1 VDINALYYR
10 IALTFIPGIGPMLAK
25 NLVSY
30 TGSVESIFKQSK
42 NKLLKVPGVG
52 DTLAGNIATFQ
63 HWDRVEKELSF
74 IQKKNIT
81 PLFYLDDNYPK
92 RLTECQDAPI
102 LLYYKG
108 NADLNASR
116 IISLVGTRK
125 ATSYGKEMVEKI
137 VGGLADDGV
146 LIVSGLAYGIDIYAH
161 RAALQNNLS
170 TVSIMAHG
178 LDQVYP
184 WKHRSTAA
192 KMVQQGGIL
201 TEFPSETNPDA
212 QNFPK
217 RNRIMAGLADAVI
230 VIESAAKGGAIITA
244 EIANSYNR
252 DVFAVPGDVG
262 KRYSEGANFLIKRT
276 KAALLDSAD
285 ELKEFMMWE
294 DEGQQHKQAGQRE
307 LFVELTPEEQ
317 SIVELMSE
325 QKTIGI
331 DELNRLSSLSSSQV
345 ANHLLNLEMKG
356 ILRSLPGNFY
366 KLI

>member
-1 VDINALYYR
+1 MDLNTLYYR
-10 IALTFIPGIGPMLAK
+10 IALTFIPGIGPMIAK

-30 TGSVESIFKQSK
+30 TGSVESVFKQSK
-42 NKLLKVPGVG
+42 NKLLKIPGVG
-52 DTLAGNIATFQ
+52 NALAKNIAGFQ
-63 HWDRVEKELSF
+63 DFDRVEQELSF
-74 IQKKNIT
+74 IQNKNIT

-116 IISLVGTRK
+116 IISVVGTRK

-137 VGGLADDGV
+137 VGGLANDDV

-161 RAALQNNLS
+161 KAALENNLS

-178 LDQVYP
+178 LDQLYP
-184 WKHRSTAA
+184 WPHRGTAV
-192 KMVQQGGIL
+192 KMVDQGGLL
-201 TEFPSETNPDA
+201 TEFPSGTNPDA

-217 RNRIMAGLADAVI
+217 RNRIMAGIADAVI
-230 VIESAAKGGAIITA
+230 VVESAAKGGAIITA

-262 KRYSEGANFLIKRT
+262 KKYSEGSNFLIKRT

-285 ELKEFMMWE
+285 ELKEFMMW
-294 DEGQQHKQAGQRE
+294 DNGQQNKQAGQRE

>member
-1 VDINALYYR
+1 MDINALYYR

-63 HWDRVEKELSF
+63 HWDRVEKELNF
-74 IQKKNIT
+74 IQKKDIT

-146 LIVSGLAYGIDIYAH
+146 L
-161 RAALQNNLS
+161 
-170 TVSIMAHG
+170 
-178 LDQVYP
+178 
-184 WKHRSTAA
+184 
-192 KMVQQGGIL
+192 
-201 TEFPSETNPDA
+201 
-212 QNFPK
+212 
-217 RNRIMAGLADAVI
+217 
-230 VIESAAKGGAIITA
+230 
-244 EIANSYNR
+244 
-252 DVFAVPGDVG
+252 
-262 KRYSEGANFLIKRT
+262 
-276 KAALLDSAD
+276 
-285 ELKEFMMWE
+285 
-294 DEGQQHKQAGQRE
+294 
-307 LFVELTPEEQ
+307 
-317 SIVELMSE
+317 
-325 QKTIGI
+325 
-331 DELNRLSSLSSSQV
+331 
-345 ANHLLNLEMKG
+345 
-356 ILRSLPGNFY
+356 
-366 KLI
+366 

>member
-1 VDINALYYR
+1 
-10 IALTFIPGIGPMLAK
+10 MLAK

-30 TGSVESIFKQSK
+30 SGSVESIFKQSK

-52 DTLAGNIATFQ
+52 ETLAKNIATFQ
-63 HWDRVEKELSF
+63 DFDRVERELNF

-92 RLTECQDAPI
+92 RLTECQDAPV

-116 IISLVGTRK
+116 IISVVGTRK
-125 ATSYGKEMVEKI
+125 ATAYGKEMVEKI
-137 VGGLADDGV
+137 IGGLTGEGILV
-146 LIVSGLAYGIDIYAH
+146 VSGLAYGIDIYAH
-161 RAALQNNLS
+161 KAALQNNLS

-178 LDQVYP
+178 LDQLYP
-184 WKHRSTAA
+184 WPHRSTASQ
-192 KMVQQGGIL
+192 MVEQGGLL
-201 TEFPSETNPDA
+201 TEFPSGTKPDA

-217 RNRIMAGLADAVI
+217 RNRIMAGISDAV
-230 VIESAAKGGAIITA
+230 VVVESGTKGGAIITA

-262 KRYSEGANFLIKRT
+262 KRASEGCNFLIKRT
-276 KAALLDSAD
+276 KAALLDSAQ
-285 ELKEFMMWE
+285 ELKDFMMWE
-294 DEGQQHKQAGQRE
+294 QQPQDIQTSQRE
-307 LFVELTPEEQ
+307 LFIELSPEEQ
-317 SIVELMSE
+317 AIVDIMSQQE
-325 QKTIGI
+325 TIGI
-331 DELNRLSSLSSSQV
+331 DELNRLSSLSSSQI